1 LWAVNEQGAEPQQ
14 LTTFTNP
21 TNLRPNISPDG
32 RYIVFV
38 SDRGGPRNL
47 WRVDTDGSNPM
58 RLTHG
63 ELDTSPSYT
72 PDGRWVVYVCWAFGK
87 SSLRKVAIDGRDP
100 ILLQSFPS
108 SAGEPTVSLDGEMIA
123 YLGADQKLI
132 ILPFDGG
139 DPVKTFDLAPDGD
152 TDVRVRWTPDG
163 QAISYVELR
172 EGVANVWNQPLEGG
186 IPKQVTQFKSD
197 QIFGFDWSRDGKSL
211 ALWRGMPT
219 RNVVL
224 ISDVK

>member
-1 LWAVNEQGAEPQQ
+1 VLV
-14 LTTFTNP
+14 LT
-21 TNLRPNISPDG
+21 
-32 RYIVFV
+32 
-38 SDRGGPRNL
+38 
-47 WRVDTDGSNPM
+47 
-58 RLTHG
+58 
-63 ELDTSPSYT
+63 
-72 PDGRWVVYVCWAFGK
+72 
-87 SSLRKVAIDGRDP
+87 
-100 ILLQSFPS
+100 
-108 SAGEPTVSLDGEMIA
+108 
-123 YLGADQKLI
+123 
-132 ILPFDGG
+132 
-139 DPVKTFDLAPDGD
+139 
-152 TDVRVRWTPDG
+152 VRVRWTPDG